1 MRMNLQPPFSQ
12 KVIQLPRGRIWLLTL
27 CSAVSL
33 NLSLPS
39 ARADILT
46 VAFPTAITVPE
57 NNLVHFVTYAITNV
71 SGANITINSLVTIP
85 SNSIAGDPSDIWID
99 PVSVDSGNCG
109 PTLANGARCLAN
121 MSFMVPDGTGETD
134 ANFGQFTVTTTLS
147 ISLRGAPMSTDF
159 VTTVTV
165 TDPPVPGPVAG
176 AGLPGLVLAGGGLL
190 GWWRRRKKNRL
201 SFLSGAIRN
210 TSFAALAIARAAE

>member
-1 MRMNLQPPFSQ
+1 
-12 KVIQLPRGRIWLLTL
+12 
-27 CSAVSL
+27 
-33 NLSLPS
+33 
-39 ARADILT
+39 
-46 VAFPTAITVPE
+46 
-57 NNLVHFVTYAITNV
+57 VTYAITNV

-190 GWWRRRKKNRL
+190 GWWRRRKK
-201 SFLSGAIRN
+201 
-210 TSFAALAIARAAE
+210 IA